1 MKGQVEVKAE
11 VKVKAEAEVK
21 AEVEVRA
28 FEPCRLELRES
39 ADGRKLLAGFAVRYN
54 ALSEDLGGFREE
66 ILPGAFGVSTEQ
78 DVRALWNHDSS
89 LVLGRTRA
97 ETLRLQDTEEGLAF
111 EIAPPDT
118 QWARDALVSIGRGD
132 VSQMSFGFTV
142 PQGGD
147 QWRND
152 GGQVVRTV
160 RTARLLEI
168 SPVTF
173 PAYPQTSIELQRR
186 AADLR
191 AQAEAAVATN
201 EPRGDD
207 AQARLE
213 LARHL
218 FDILQMEAEL

>member
-1 MKGQVEVKAE
+1 MEM
-11 VKVKAEAEVK
+11 
-21 AEVEVRA
+21 RA
-28 FEPCRLELRES
+28 FEAARIELRET
-39 ADGRKLLAGFAVRYN
+39 ADGRRLLGGYAVRYN

-97 ETLRLQDTEEGLAF
+97 ETLRLQDGEEGLAF

-132 VSQMSFGFTV
+132 VSQMSFGFIV
-142 PQGGD
+142 PEGGD

-160 RTARLLEI
+160 RAARLLEI

-191 AQAEAAVATN
+191 AQAAATEATT
-201 EPRGDD
+201 EPNGEEAR
-207 AQARLE
+207 ARLD
-213 LARHL
+213 LKRRL
-218 FDILQMEAEL
+218 FDFLQLEAEQ